1 MGRLGHTGSSVPLR
15 RELFPAGFGG
25 EVMQLV
31 WETWRTFSLHRDV
44 RLEPRITALFRTALI
59 DAYVDAGR
67 SWFVTLE
74 DPVTDPTFG
83 TEEGRNDLNLYPP
96 NHLGQKLFFTLECK
110 RLHVTTSSGFKHLA
124 DRYVLEGV
132 QRFVDGQYSA
142 GLPCGGMLG
151 YVMDNAVAAAFKQVE
166 AELAARN
173 AALKLKGKKTWDSPS
188 AALSGCS
195 HSADT
200 LHGRA
205 DGDFLLHHLLV
216 GLPKAVSLGTA
227 PSSRTTKSA

>member
-25 EVMQLV
+25 EVMGLI
-31 WETWRTFSLHRDV
+31 WDTWRSFSLHHQV
-44 RLEPRITALFRTALI
+44 RMEPRITALFRTALI
-59 DAYVDAGR
+59 DAYVAAGR

-83 TEEGRNDLNLYPP
+83 TEEGRNDLNFFPP
-96 NHLGQKLFFTLECK
+96 NHFGQKLFFTLECK
-110 RLHVTTSSGFKHLA
+110 RLHVTTASGSKHLA

-132 QRFVDGQYSA
+132 QRFVDSQYSS

-151 YVMDNAVAAAFKQVE
+151 YVMDNAVDAAFKQVE
-166 AELAARN
+166 SELASRKT
-173 AALKLKGKKTWDSPS
+173 ALKLTGKRTWATPS
-188 AALSGCS
+188 SILPDCA

-200 LHGRA
+200 LHGRS
-205 DGDFLLHHLLV
+205 DGNFLLHHLLV
-216 GLPKAVSLGTA
+216 GVPN
-227 PSSRTTKSA
+227 PSN